1 MKRVVRV
8 AINAVALLFAG
19 LLVPGIEIAWSEE
32 ADGIIITLVALAI
45 VFGLINTFVRPLA
58 RLVSIPLNIA
68 TLGLFSV
75 VLNAGLLLA
84 VAFAVDL
91 VWQPLI
97 VIGGYPPNLSLQA
110 VVTAAIGAFIIS
122 AVSTALNV
130 LIPDS

>member
-1 MKRVVRV
+1 MPIVRI

-19 LLVPGIEIAWSEE
+19 LLVPGIEIAWSDD
-32 ADGIIITLVALAI
+32 AAGIVITLVVLAI
-45 VFGLINTFVRPLA
+45 VFGLVNTFVRPLA

-97 VIGGYPPNLSLQA
+97 VVGGYPPELTLQA
-110 VVTAAIGAFIIS
+110 ITTAALGAFIIS
-122 AVSTALNV
+122 VVGMALNM
-130 LIPDS
+130 LIPNT

>member
-1 MKRVVRV
+1 VRVIQV

-19 LLVPGIEIAWSEE
+19 LLVPGIEIVWADE
-32 ADGIIITLVALAI
+32 AEGIVITLVALAV
-45 VFGLINTFVRPLA
+45 VFGLVNTFVRPLA

-84 VAFAVDL
+84 VAFIVDL

-97 VIGGYPPNLSLQA
+97 VIGGYPPGLSLQA
-110 VVTAAIGAFIIS
+110 VATAAVGAFIIS
-122 AVSTALNV
+122 VVATTLNV